1 MNREEKAKMEQKVKL
16 LHFIKRIPIF
26 SGLSEYHA
34 KLILTICSKVVV
46 PERGMLCHKGDASD
60 SMFILLVGK
69 LVVKIDDSTVVST
82 INPISS
88 IGEMGVFTGESRS
101 ANVEAVEKCN
111 LLMLS
116 KRDLDTLVN
125 KDAQFGVNI
134 MRKVIEILS
143 ERIAN
148 DNIRISQFKDYV
160 VSKEEIEELK
170 KETDS

>member
-1 MNREEKAKMEQKVKL
+1 MDREQKEKIQQKVKL

-26 SGLSEYHA
+26 AELSEYHA
-34 KLILTICSKVVV
+34 KLILTICNKVVV
-46 PERGMLCHKGDASD
+46 PERGILCHKCDVSD

-88 IGEMGVFTGESRS
+88 IGEMGVFTGEGRS

-116 KRDLDTLVN
+116 KRDIDTLIN
-125 KDAQFGVNI
+125 RDAKFGVTI
-134 MRKVIEILS
+134 MRKVIKILS
-143 ERIAN
+143 QRIAD
-148 DNIRISQFKDYV
+148 DNIRISQFKNYV
-160 VSKEEIEELK
+160 VSNEEIEELK